1 MSFVFV
7 DGRID
12 SVCPRA
18 DDETWAVNIRRGIL
32 STLQNTMT
40 SFKGVFTGRETDIAG
55 NCPVIY
61 EVTASNS
68 GTFFFCLDIA
78 DTVVALYLYL
88 VKLLFLLSDVLF
100 FLLCYQLW

>member
-12 SVCPRA
+12 SVCPRS

-40 SFKGVFTGRETDIAG
+40 SLKGVVTGHEIDVAG

-61 EVTASNS
+61 EVHH
-68 GTFFFCLDIA
+68 
-78 DTVVALYLYL
+78 
-88 VKLLFLLSDVLF
+88 LLS
-100 FLLCYQLW
+100 

>member
-12 SVCPRA
+12 SVCPRS

-40 SFKGVFTGRETDIAG
+40 SLKGVVTGRETDVAG

-61 EVTASNS
+61 KVLHIRHNWVCICT
-68 GTFFFCLDIA
+68 
-78 DTVVALYLYL
+78 YL
-88 VKLLFLLSDVLF
+88 FS
-100 FLLCYQLW
+100 

>member
-12 SVCPRA
+12 SVCPRS

-40 SFKGVFTGRETDIAG
+40 SLKGVSTGHETDVAG
-55 NCPVIY
+55 NCPVTY
-61 EVTASNS
+61 EVAYTCFA
-68 GTFFFCLDIA
+68 CL
-78 DTVVALYLYL
+78 Y
-88 VKLLFLLSDVLF
+88 S
-100 FLLCYQLW
+100 